1 MKAQLLALA
10 AGALLLA
17 STAHAEN
24 SYQTQAFFTDAHEA
38 AGARLAEQGVDLA
51 GHTLTVRGHLG
62 GDARLN
68 GVKIARSSGSRD
80 LDDAVV
86 KALRNLKVS
95 APPALVGRDV
105 TLSLGGAAPIAS
117 AASN

>member
-10 AGALLLA
+10 AGGLLFA
-17 STAHAEN
+17 SAAQAEI
-24 SYQTQAFFTDAHEA
+24 SPQSQGFFSEARQAADS
-38 AGARLAEQGVDLA
+38 RLAKEGVDLS
-51 GHTLTVRGHLG
+51 GRTLAVRGHLG

-95 APPALVGRDV
+95 APPGLVGRDV
-105 TLSLGGAAPIAS
+105 TLSLGGDAPIAS
-117 AASN
+117 AAAN

>member
-10 AGALLLA
+10 AGGLLLA
-17 STAHAEN
+17 SAAQAEV
-24 SYQTQAFFTDAHEA
+24 SPQSQAFFAEA
-38 AGARLAEQGVDLA
+38 RQAADARLAKQGVDLA
-51 GHTLTVRGHLG
+51 GQSLAVRGHLG

-68 GVKIARSSGSRD
+68 GVKIARSSGSRE

-105 TLSLGGAAPIAS
+105 TLSLGEATPTAA